1 MKPTKRNKKGVITP
15 DDKLDETLDKAVL
28 AMLSDAVAPVKPA
41 DEVAMRMRT
50 RVLDTATPITTTVVR
65 ATDGEW
71 KKLLPGITIKTLHTN
86 VEHGTQTSLWRLQP
100 GARVPPH
107 PHSKDEECM
116 VLEGFIVHDGNIYT
130 QGDFLVAKPGVRH
143 KDFLAPE
150 GALLMIRGER
160 IPNKLLLGI
169 AMLMPH

>member
-1 MKPTKRNKKGVITP
+1 MRERI
-15 DDKLDETLDKAVL
+15 LDA
-28 AMLSDAVAPVKPA
+28 AAPA
-41 DEVAMRMRT
+41 
-50 RVLDTATPITTTVVR
+50 TTTVVR
-65 ATDGEW
+65 ANEGEW
-71 KKLLPGITIKTLHTN
+71 KKLLPGITIKTLHMDGEN
-86 VEHGTQTSLWRLQP
+86 GTQTSLWRLEP

-116 VLEGFIVHDGNIYT
+116 VLEGSIIHDGKTYT

-143 KDFLAPE
+143 KDFLAPQ

>member
-1 MKPTKRNKKGVITP
+1 MKPPKRNKKAAADATP
-15 DDKLDETLDKAVL
+15 DDAALDKTTL
-28 AMLSDAVAPVKPA
+28 ARLSDAVASVTPPA
-41 DEVAMRMRT
+41 AIAKRMRE
-50 RVLDTATPITTTVVR
+50 RILDAAAPATTTVVR
-65 ATDGEW
+65 ANEGEW
-71 KKLLPGITIKTLHTN
+71 KKLLPGITIKTLHMDGEN
-86 VEHGTQTSLWRLQP
+86 GTQTSLWRLEP

-116 VLEGFIVHDGNIYT
+116 VLEGSIIHDGKTYT

-143 KDFLAPE
+143 KDFLAPQ